1 MPERLIIRGD
11 TLPEDFTPAH
21 EPTGTFRRRSV
32 LRKGETV
39 TIWEERWTTP
49 EGERWIEVR

>member
-1 MPERLIIRGD
+1 MPERLIIRGEM
-11 TLPEDFTPAH
+11 LPEDFTPAH
-21 EPTGTFRRRSV
+21 EPTGEFRKREAQRNGDV
-32 LRKGETV
+32 V